1 MSKTFKQL
9 TDSDYLWSSRVEL
22 TGEKTFNVTL
32 TKYKIWGVGACYG
45 RANVA
50 YIKNNEDKILMVKD
64 WNSQSILN
72 NDDGIFYYTDKE
84 QCLSEVNEEIFDIAD
99 TNGWNV
105 SSISPQITEVL
116 A

>member
-1 MSKTFKQL
+1 MCKSFKQL
-9 TDSDYLWSSRVEL
+9 TDSDYLWSSRIEL
-22 TGEKTFNVTL
+22 TEEKTFEVTL
-32 TKYKIWGVGACYG
+32 TKYKIWGVGTCYG

-50 YIKNNEDKILMVKD
+50 YLKNNEDKVLMVRD
-64 WNSQSILN
+64 WNGKSTLN
-72 NDDGIFYYTDKE
+72 NDDGIFYYTDKA

-105 SSISPQITEVL
+105 SSITPHITEVV